1 MTENKKASFLPVS
14 IYMPVLMFLLI
25 VAVFFVG
32 RLSSQVEML
41 GKSGSGVAL
50 NDDVDKEV
58 GSPIGVSAL
67 KKMADK
73 LSLNQKD
80 FDFCLD
86 EGKYEDRVR
95 GDLAYG
101 SEIGVSATPAFFVN
115 NVMILGAQPQEIF
128 ETVIDYELA
137 GGSWDSPTEEVA
149 YLLDENPNN
158 GEVVI
163 VEDEIIK
170 GVGFKKGGDSARV
183 KIVEF
188 SDFECPFCKRVVP
201 TMEALT
207 EKYGDDI
214 SLEYRHFPLSGHANA
229 QKAAEASECAGEQNK
244 FWEMHDMIFEV
255 QG

>member
-1 MTENKKASFLPVS
+1 MAENKKISSIPVS

-41 GKSGSGVAL
+41 GKTGSGVAL
-50 NDDVDKEV
+50 SDDVDQEV
-58 GSPIGVSAL
+58 GSPIGVPAL

-73 LSLNQKD
+73 LSLNQKE
-80 FDFCLD
+80 FDSCLD
-86 EGKYEDRVR
+86 EGKYEDRVKS
-95 GDLAYG
+95 DLAYG
-101 SEIGVSATPAFFVN
+101 SEIGVSATPAFFIN
-115 NVMILGAQPQEIF
+115 SVMILGAQPQEIF

-137 GGSWDSPTEEVA
+137 GGSWDNPDEAVS
-149 YLLDENPNN
+149 YLVDENPNN
-158 GEVVI
+158 GEVTI
-163 VEDEIIK
+163 VGGVET
-170 GVGFKKGGDSARV
+170 GVGSVMGSGDAKV

-188 SDFECPFCKRVVP
+188 SDFECPYCARVVP
-201 TMEALT
+201 TIEAIIK
-207 EKYGDDI
+207 KYGDDI

-229 QKAAEASECAGEQNK
+229 QKAAEASECASDQGK